1 MRTEERGASPAG
13 LRPENPPPAAGA
25 LDGVKVL
32 DLSRVL
38 AGPYCTMVLADYGA
52 EVIKVEAPGQGDD
65 TRQWGPPYAGGESAY
80 YLAINRNKR
89 SLTVNLKRPEGIA
102 IIYRL
107 AARSDVV
114 VENFRTGQAGQM
126 GIGYEALRELNP
138 GLIYCAIT
146 GYGQTGPLANRP
158 GYDFAIQAQSGLMSI
173 TGPVQGPPSKVGV
186 ALADV
191 MTGMHAAVAILAALH
206 HRQLTGEG
214 QYIDIALFDS
224 QLAALVNVAQSFLV
238 TGRPP
243 QRYGNGHPTIVPYQ
257 SFDTADGTI
266 ALGVGND
273 GQWQRFCV
281 VLDRPDLAAD
291 ARFATNPQRVAHR
304 EELIPFLA
312 AILSQR
318 PSGPLL
324 ATLAA
329 ADIPAA
335 PVNDLPQAL
344 ADPQVQARDLIRHV
358 AHPTIGDL
366 PLIGP
371 PARLSETPPSVRI
384 APPLLG
390 QHTKDILTELGYTDD
405 GIAALRACD
414 AI

>member
-1 MRTEERGASPAG
+1 MRTEEQGDLGGPSQPI
-13 LRPENPPPAAGA
+13 AGA
-25 LDGVKVL
+25 LDGVHVL

-102 IIYRL
+102 IIRRL

-126 GIGYEALRELNP
+126 GIGFEALRELNP

-146 GYGQTGPLANRP
+146 GYGQTGPLAGRP

-206 HRQLTGEG
+206 HRQLTGAG

-224 QLAALVNVAQSFLV
+224 QLSALVNVAQSYLV
-238 TGRPP
+238 TGSPP
-243 QRYGNGHPTIVPYQ
+243 RRYGNGHPTIVPYQ
-257 SFDTADGTI
+257 SFDTANGTI
-266 ALGVGND
+266 AVGVGND
-273 GQWQRFCV
+273 GQWQRFCA
-281 VLDRPDLAAD
+281 VLDRPDLAID
-291 ARFATNPQRVAHR
+291 VRFATNRQRVAHR
-304 EELIPFLA
+304 EELIPLLA
-312 AILSQR
+312 AVLSQY
-318 PSGPLL
+318 STSTLL
-324 ATLAA
+324 AALAA

-366 PLIGP
+366 SVIGP
-371 PARLSETPPSVRI
+371 PARLSETPATVRS

-390 QHTKDILTELGYTDD
+390 QHTQDILIELGYTDA
-405 GIAALRACD
+405 GIAALHACG

>member
-1 MRTEERGASPAG
+1 MRTEDQGDGPDVPIQPVADALAG
-13 LRPENPPPAAGA
+13 VR
-25 LDGVKVL
+25 VL

-38 AGPYCTMVLADYGA
+38 AGPYCTMMLADYGA

-80 YLAINRNKR
+80 YLSVNRNKR
-89 SLTVNLKRPEGIA
+89 SLTVNLKHPEGIA
-102 IIYRL
+102 IIHRL

-114 VENFRTGQAGQM
+114 VENFQTGQAGQM
-126 GIGYEALRELNP
+126 GIGYEALRQINP
-138 GLIYCAIT
+138 GLVYCALT
-146 GYGQTGPLANRP
+146 GYGQTGPLAGRP

-191 MTGMHAAVAILAALH
+191 MTGMQAAVAILAALH
-206 HRQLTGEG
+206 HRQATGQG

-224 QLAALVNVAQSFLV
+224 QLAALVNVAQSYLV

-266 ALGVGND
+266 AVGVGND
-273 GQWQRFCV
+273 GQWQRFCA
-281 VLDRPDLAAD
+281 VLERPDLAAD
-291 ARFATNPQRVAHR
+291 ARFATNPQRVEHR
-304 EELIPFLA
+304 ESLIPLLA
-312 AILSQR
+312 AVLSQHT
-318 PSGPLL
+318 SGALL
-324 ATLAA
+324 ATLAE

-344 ADPQVQARDLIRHV
+344 GDPQVQARGLIHHV
-358 AHPTIGDL
+358 THPTIGDL

-371 PARLSETPPSVRI
+371 PARLSETPATVRT

-390 QHTKDILTELGYTDD
+390 QHTDEVLTELGYTSA
-405 GIAALRACD
+405 GIAALRASG
-414 AI
+414 AV